1 MNQPV
6 ESQVAPIIGKR
17 ATIALTTAIFLFSFV
32 FFLYLTFPYVVLK
45 ESVGSQVSQMTGYSI
60 YIGDLGPAFPIGLAA
75 KDVSV
80 LAPGASSPLKIKEA
94 EVNVGILS
102 LLMGKLSS
110 GLILTSKDKGELEVD
125 VDFGL
130 LRLIKGEAVPSRF
143 SLHSQNYP
151 IDDSVSF
158 ALSAWASS
166 PSTNQLLGP
175 LLTTLGISGRLNGE
189 INMKLNAAEP
199 AQSSGNVDIR
209 IDQAMLK
216 LADPALGLPD
226 QKFSKALV
234 KASLAGGNFLV
245 DEASGFVTEELQ
257 VNLRG
262 NVTLSRNLQQS
273 QMKMDIGLK
282 LDKEMKE
289 SFGWLVDA
297 AAGGSPRNG
306 EVTIQMT
313 GPVSRPDVKPL

>member
-1 MNQPV
+1 MNQSVETPV
-6 ESQVAPIIGKR
+6 EPIIGKR
-17 ATIALTTAIFLFSFV
+17 ATIALTTGIFLFSFV

-45 ESVGSQVSQMTGYSI
+45 ESVGSQVSQMTGYSV
-60 YIGDLGPAFPIGLAA
+60 YIGELGPALPVGLAA
-75 KDVSV
+75 KDVSI
-80 LAPGASSPLKIKEA
+80 LAPGASSPLKIAEA
-94 EVNVGILS
+94 EVKIGILS
-102 LLMGKLSS
+102 LLMGKLSP
-110 GLILTSKDKGELEVD
+110 GLLLTSKDKGELEVD
-125 VDFGL
+125 LDFGL
-130 LRLIKGEAVPSRF
+130 IRLVKREFVPSKF
-143 SLHSQNYP
+143 TLTSQNYP
-151 IDDSVSF
+151 IDDSVAF
-158 ALSAWASS
+158 AMSAWASS
-166 PSTNQLLGP
+166 PNTNQLLGP
-175 LLTTLGISGRLNGE
+175 LLTTIGISGRLNAQVS
-189 INMKLNAAEP
+189 MKLNATEP
-199 AQSSGNVDIR
+199 AQSTGNVDVR

-216 LADPALGLPD
+216 LADPALGLAD
-226 QKFSKALV
+226 QRFSKAAV
-234 KASLAGGNFLV
+234 KASLSGGNFLL
-245 DEASGFVTEELQ
+245 DESSGFVTEELQ